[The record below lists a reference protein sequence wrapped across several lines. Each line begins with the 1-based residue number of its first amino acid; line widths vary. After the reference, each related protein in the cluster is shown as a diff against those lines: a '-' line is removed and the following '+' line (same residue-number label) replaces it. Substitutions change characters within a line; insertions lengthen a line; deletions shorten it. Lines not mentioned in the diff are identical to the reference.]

1 MRASGSAGSSY
12 RFTNLFFQSAV
23 FAGVANKILLR
34 PPKLRLQFAAGA
46 IDWALTLSVDALIA
60 VVTPPLEN
68 PLIDK
73 AAQFIRKHNSSGGT
87 VVETYHWIDASANLD
102 PGPMMPAVHQHF
114 GVMMRLIIVA
124 VAFPLAA
131 TPALAQFQVPGECTE
146 LAAREGFPTSTLTK
160 YQAVKA
166 RARMALLSDRD
177 PLVKQCRGAIR
188 QAMAVRKAMERSPA
202 SPSSSAQ

>member
-1 MRASGSAGSSY
+1 
-12 RFTNLFFQSAV
+12 
-23 FAGVANKILLR
+23 
-34 PPKLRLQFAAGA
+34 
-46 IDWALTLSVDALIA
+46 
-60 VVTPPLEN
+60 
-68 PLIDK
+68 
-73 AAQFIRKHNSSGGT
+73 
-87 VVETYHWIDASANLD
+87 
-102 PGPMMPAVHQHF
+102 MMPAVDQHF

-188 QAMAVRKAMERSPA
+188 QAMAVRKATERPPA